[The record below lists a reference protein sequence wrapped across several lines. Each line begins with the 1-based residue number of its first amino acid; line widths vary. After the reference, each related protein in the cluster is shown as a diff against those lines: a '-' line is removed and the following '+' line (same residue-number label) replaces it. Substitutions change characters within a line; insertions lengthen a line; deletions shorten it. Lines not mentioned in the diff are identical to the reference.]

1 MGGRQTSTADSPS
14 LKVKFI
20 PNHDKLCLTEEQA
33 QHVYVAVQSGRPVQP
48 CMSNVDIDQLT
59 FNNKDVNPYHAGLH
73 ARVDTELFHEPM
85 LEMDQCDLNW
95 SILSTH
101 VDYIMHK
108 DLDSPFSSMNASN
121 LYDRL
126 GKDENLIEGPT
137 EISDERFEEVSCCL
151 KTSSYYD
158 DTNDVSTT
166 YLGTYLD
173 GNKLRAFNFENHI
186 PMDGRGIARV
196 NLTDQT
202 PLKVFFDSSATRSY
216 LSHTFYKVTKALH
229 NLPKFTT
236 TCTGIKIGNGSVVQ
250 VLFVI
255 PLLFMCHDH
264 VFEIYTIVADIDDG
278 IDLVFGFKNMVE
290 TEGMLNTRTGEFD
303 FLGRS
308 IPIFPK
314 HDLDI
319 KPGGNAYLKVKM
331 PFIEKLSGRALCK
344 MFASEIN
351 HTVKLKVQDNQAVV
365 EFENKSNNTAELR
378 KNKVLGILDLR
389 SMGYFKV
396 GYQKMVTMA
405 EWNRDFQMH
414 HYQQLAKSKPDAK
427 DGLYFKMSTDRG
439 PPRNISHRS
448 GNPCREPWED
458 PYPWLA
464 EDDPRLIQSD
474 AEILFEKIDLRNSA
488 LTKKEKAKLMKM
500 ILIYRDTFSL

>member
-1 MGGRQTSTADSPS
+1 M
-14 LKVKFI
+14 
-20 PNHDKLCLTEEQA
+20 CLTDEQA
-33 QHVYVAVQSGRPVQP
+33 QHVYEAVQSRRPVQP
-48 CMSNVDIDQLT
+48 YMSSVDLDQLT
-59 FNNKDVNPYHAGLH
+59 SNDKDVNPYHAGLH

-101 VDYIMHK
+101 DDYTMHK
-108 DLDSPFSSMNASN
+108 DLDSPFKSMNTSN
-121 LYDRL
+121 LYGRL
-126 GKDENLIEGPT
+126 GKDDNLTEGPT
-137 EISDERFEEVSCCL
+137 EIRDERFEEVSSYL
-151 KTSSYYD
+151 RTSSYYYY
-158 DTNDVSTT
+158 TNDVSTT

-173 GNKLRAFNFENHI
+173 GNKPRAFNFENHI
-186 PMDGRGIARV
+186 PMDGRGIARA
-196 NLTDQT
+196 NLMDQT
-202 PLKVFFDSSATRSY
+202 PLKVFFDSGATRNY

-229 NLPKFTT
+229 NLPKFTA

-255 PLLFMCHDH
+255 LLLFMCHGH
-264 VFEIYTIVADIDDG
+264 AFEIYTIVADIDDG

-290 TEGMLNTRTGEFD
+290 TEGMLNTQTGEFD

-319 KPGGNAYLKVKM
+319 KPGGKIYLKVKM
-331 PFIEKLSGRALCK
+331 PFVEKLSGRALCK

-351 HTVKLKVQDNQAVV
+351 HTLKLKVQDNQAVV
-365 EFENKSNNTAELR
+365 EFENQSNNTAELR

-405 EWNRDFQMH
+405 ELNGHFQMH

-427 DGLYFKMSTDRG
+427 GGLYFKMSNDRG
-439 PPRNISHRS
+439 PPRNTSYRS
-448 GNPCREPWED
+448 ENPCREPWED

-464 EDDPRLIQSD
+464 EDDPI
-474 AEILFEKIDLRNSA
+474 
-488 LTKKEKAKLMKM
+488 
-500 ILIYRDTFSL
+500 

>member
-1 MGGRQTSTADSPS
+1 M
-14 LKVKFI
+14 
-20 PNHDKLCLTEEQA
+20 CLAEEQA
-33 QHVYVAVQSGRPVQP
+33 QHVYEAVQSGRPVQP
-48 CMSNVDIDQLT
+48 YMSNMDHDQLT
-59 FNNKDVNPYHAGLH
+59 STSKDVNPYHAGLH

-95 SILSTH
+95 SILSTN
-101 VDYIMHK
+101 VDYTTHK
-108 DLDSPFSSMNASN
+108 DLDSPFRSMNTSN

-126 GKDENLIEGPT
+126 GKDDNLIEGTT

-166 YLGTYLD
+166 YLGTFLD
-173 GNKLRAFNFENHI
+173 GNKPRAFNFENHI
-186 PMDGRGIARV
+186 PMDGRGIARA
-196 NLTDQT
+196 NLMDQT
-202 PLKVFFDSSATRSY
+202 PLKVFFDSGATRSY
-216 LSHTFYKVTKALH
+216 LSHTFYKATKTLH

-236 TCTGIKIGNGSVVQ
+236 TCTGIKIGNGSIVQ

-255 PLLFMCHDH
+255 PLLFMCHGH

-319 KPGGNAYLKVKM
+319 KPGGKAYLKVKM

-344 MFASEIN
+344 MFTGEIN
-351 HTVKLKVQDNQAVV
+351 HTLKLKVQDNQAVV
-365 EFENKSNNTAELR
+365 EFENKSNTTA
-378 KNKVLGILDLR
+378 
-389 SMGYFKV
+389 
-396 GYQKMVTMA
+396 
-405 EWNRDFQMH
+405 
-414 HYQQLAKSKPDAK
+414 
-427 DGLYFKMSTDRG
+427 
-439 PPRNISHRS
+439 
-448 GNPCREPWED
+448 
-458 PYPWLA
+458 
-464 EDDPRLIQSD
+464 
-474 AEILFEKIDLRNSA
+474 
-488 LTKKEKAKLMKM
+488 
-500 ILIYRDTFSL
+500 